1 MRKLAT
7 ALLLATLV
15 APAAALTPAMA
26 ASAVF
31 AVTNADGSPVSCE
44 DALKA
49 LRTSA
54 TTQHPTD
61 QTKFDELVN
70 KGMDRCNADDDKR
83 ADGFFADAFALLK

>member
-7 ALLLATLV
+7 ALLIATLV
-15 APAAALTPAMA
+15 APSAALTPAMA
-26 ASAVF
+26 ASAAF
-31 AVTNADGSPVSCE
+31 AVTNADGNPVPCE

-49 LRTSA
+49 LRALA

-61 QTKFDELVN
+61 QAKYDELVN
-70 KGMDRCNADDDKR
+70 KGVDRCNADDDKR